1 MEWICSIAL
10 FLVLSG
16 ILLELIA
23 DSRYYK
29 FARWVSGVIVI
40 LQVIRPFTATGE
52 LWQRFA
58 SAVHSFNYAVGSER
72 VLEEIYQ
79 VNGQTSG
86 KVLQTYKETVAVQIA
101 EILKNNGLLLKE
113 TEMEVEDNG
122 KIRSLQVLACYQDE
136 PNKKTGIHVPT
147 VVPVTLKEPVN
158 KKTVSPMELYIREIL
173 AEFYRVEEN
182 KIVVVIQEAE

>member
-16 ILLELIA
+16 ILLELTA
-23 DSRYYK
+23 DTRYYK

-40 LQVIRPFTATGE
+40 LQVIRPLTETGE
-52 LWQRFA
+52 IKQKLI
-58 SAVHSFNYAVGSER
+58 STVYSFHYAVSSDR

-86 KVLQTYKETVAVQIA
+86 RVLQTYKETVAAQMA
-101 EILKNNGLLLKE
+101 ELLENNGLLLTGSE
-113 TEMEVEDNG
+113 IEVEDNG
-122 KIRSLQVLACYQDE
+122 KISSIQILACYQD
-136 PNKKTGIHVPT
+136 KKQEEMGIHVPT
-147 VVPVTLKEPVN
+147 VVPVTLTEAVK
-158 KKTVSPMELYIREIL
+158 KKTVSPMELYIREML
-173 AEFYRVEEN
+173 AEFYQLEEN